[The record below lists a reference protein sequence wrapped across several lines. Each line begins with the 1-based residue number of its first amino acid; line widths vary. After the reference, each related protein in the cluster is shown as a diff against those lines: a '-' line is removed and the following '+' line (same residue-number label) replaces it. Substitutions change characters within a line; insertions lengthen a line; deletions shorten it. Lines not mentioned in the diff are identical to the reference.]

1 LLVHPVVRLLVLGVV
16 SAQLVRGVVLMGLVA
31 AGMVVL
37 VTVVRAIA
45 VLVLVMVGAAS
56 LSLVARICFGGRRGR
71 LRRGHGGRTRRIG
84 GRRGGRQCVGR
95 SRVRVMVRRDVLRMG
110 RMDLVAGSVLMC
122 RRTTRVLMAMG
133 VCGAIVRRVVAM

>member
-1 LLVHPVVRLLVLGVV
+1 LFVHAVMRLLVLGVV
-16 SAQLVRGVVLMGLVA
+16 SAQLVRGVVFMGLVA

-45 VLVLVMVGAAS
+45 VLVLVVVGAGG
-56 LSLVARICFGGRRGR
+56 LSLVGRICFGGRRWR
-71 LRRGHGGRTRRIG
+71 LRRGHGRRTRRIG

-95 SRVRVMVRRDVLRMG
+95 TRVRVMVRGDVLRMG

-133 VCGAIVRRVVAM
+133 VRGAIVRRIVAV